1 MLLKRAGIQC
11 AGEGQV
17 AGVGNA
23 LLHSPITGSQCVATA
38 ELRRQRT
45 VGYVQG
51 CSADGAAERACTQ
64 VDFATRGC
72 YLHAGIGIQYTST
85 LGNLLQG
92 ILRGSFHRARAHL
105 MTIQNTV
112 GREISRPD
120 TRTHAAVH
128 GKHSPLVRDL
138 GGAAVH
144 CSFCNGHGEITFMS
158 EATACGRLHTCSIHI
173 GNCADYLGEG
183 AGIIAAAQAQ
193 VAAVGNDAAQF
204 QGYPLDHQAAGAA
217 GGDAARAQSCGIR
230 DSQLGIG
237 KAGAAA
243 VAVGAGDGGC
253 AAHRHSRRAAQASAQ
268 GAGTQI
274 HLASRG
280 HQRISGGI
288 HIQRTALHVNLLQ
301 SASCLG
307 LNLAHRCGIIA
318 GQQVGAEL
326 HLTQATARAAVHA
339 ERLSTIAY
347 RGTGAIHRA
356 ASHRHREVTR
366 AKEAALTT
374 GVAVFIHAHIHAGE
388 LLLKRAGIQCA
399 GEGQVATIGNA
410 LLHSPITG
418 SQCVATA
425 ELRRQRTAGYA
436 QGCSA
441 DAAAERAC
449 TQVDF
454 ATRGLH
460 LHTGIGIQHTVIQR
474 NLTQR
479 PLRGRMHRT
488 GAHLMAA
495 CHQVFRIVRTAAIA
509 GNTICPQCQHHA
521 VRQNF
526 HSVIHNRAAIHHS
539 HADFR
544 AARETIIAHVA
555 IDIETTTFRS
565 FYLSHQRR
573 HIQRTL
579 EGKDAVIQD
588 GITQHNC
595 MTVLNRQAI
604 LASGDEQKLHIIRSN
619 HEFTMNKIDSARTQS
634 LAMLCYNPTTVH
646 SCSTG
651 ITIGRADT
659 QLAAAFLLQISI
671 SRQAASAREHQVLDS
686 GNQHRFRC

>member
-1 MLLKRAGIQC
+1 
-11 AGEGQV
+11 
-17 AGVGNA
+17 
-23 LLHSPITGSQCVATA
+23 
-38 ELRRQRT
+38 
-45 VGYVQG
+45 
-51 CSADGAAERACTQ
+51 
-64 VDFATRGC
+64 
-72 YLHAGIGIQYTST
+72 
-85 LGNLLQG
+85 
-92 ILRGSFHRARAHL
+92 

-112 GREISRPD
+112 GREISRPG

-158 EATACGRLHTCSIHI
+158 EATACCRLHTCSIHI
-173 GNCADYLGEG
+173 GNRVDYLGEG

-217 GGDAARAQSCGIR
+217 GGDAARAQGCGIR
-230 DSQLGIG
+230 DSQLGIAE
-237 KAGAAA
+237 AGAAA

-253 AAHRHSRRAAQASAQ
+253 AAHRHSRRATQAAAQ

-301 SASCLG
+301 STSRLG
-307 LNLAHRCGIIA
+307 LNPAHRCGIIA

-326 HLTQATARAAVHA
+326 HLTQATARAAIHA

-347 RGTGAIHRA
+347 RGTAAIHRTTG
-356 ASHRHREVTR
+356 HRHGEVTR
-366 AKEAALTT
+366 AQEAALAVC
-374 GVAVFIHAHIHAGE
+374 VAVFIHTHLHAGN
-388 LLLKRAGIQCA
+388 LLLQRAGIQRA
-399 GEGQVATIGNA
+399 GEGQLAGVGNA

-418 SQCVATA
+418 SQCVAAA
-425 ELRRQRTAGYA
+425 ELGTQGAAGYI
-436 QGCSA
+436 QSRSA
-441 DAAAERAC
+441 DSAAERTIA
-449 TQVDF
+449 QVDF
-454 ATRGLH
+454 ATRGRH
-460 LHTGIGIQHTVIQR
+460 LHAGIGIQHTVIQR

-479 PLRGRMHRT
+479 PLRGLMHRT

-526 HSVIHNRAAIHHS
+526 HAVIHNGAAIHHG

-544 AARETIIAHVA
+544 AARKTIIAHVA
-555 IDIETTTFRS
+555 IDIQTTTFRS
-565 FYLSHQRR
+565 IYLSHQRR

-579 EGKDAVIQD
+579 EGQSAVIQD

-595 MTVLNRQAI
+595 MAVLNRQAI
-604 LASGDEQKLHIIRSN
+604 LASGDEQKLHIIRCN
-619 HEFTMNKIDSARTQS
+619 DEFTMNKIDSAFTQCH
-634 LAMLCYNPTTVH
+634 AMLCHQPATVH
-646 SCSTG
+646 HRTSSMAV
-651 ITIGRADT
+651 GRTNT
-659 QLAAAFLLQISI
+659 QFPASFFLQISFAG
-671 SRQAASAREHQVLDS
+671 QASSAREHQVLDS